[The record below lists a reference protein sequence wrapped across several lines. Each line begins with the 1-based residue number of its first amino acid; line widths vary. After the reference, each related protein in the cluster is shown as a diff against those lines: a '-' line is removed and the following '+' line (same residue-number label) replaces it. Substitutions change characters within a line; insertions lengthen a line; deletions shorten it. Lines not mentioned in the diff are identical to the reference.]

1 MADRTWGSMKQYV
14 MFGQSGLFG
23 DYADIIEA
31 LGGVLKK
38 VVVNVPDPAHPKR
51 PSFEQRLARHNA
63 AQRGRSG
70 AEAIVQRLEDF
81 EPERGEVY
89 VIGFRGPHVQP
100 LSDQLVQSFDLRFET
115 LIHPAA
121 VISPGVEIG
130 EGAIVNAGAV
140 IASHVVLG
148 RYLLIN
154 RGASVGHDGRL
165 DEFAN
170 IGPGANLASN
180 VHVGRGAAVG
190 IGATVLED
198 LTIGEYAYVA
208 AGAVVIRDVE
218 PGTLV
223 AGVPAVV
230 KKRSP
235 RSAP

>member
-1 MADRTWGSMKQYV
+1 MKQYV

-23 DYADIIEA
+23 DYADIIHA

-51 PSFEQRLARHNA
+51 PSFEQRLARYNA
-63 AQRGRSG
+63 AQRGRSE
-70 AEAIVQRLEDF
+70 AEAIVQRLEEF
-81 EPERGEVY
+81 EPERGEAY
-89 VIGFRGPHVQP
+89 VIGFRGPHTQP
-100 LSDQLVQSFDLRFET
+100 LRDRLVRTFGLRFET
-115 LIHPAA
+115 LIHPTA
-121 VISPGVEIG
+121 VISPAVEIG
-130 EGAIVNAGAV
+130 EGVIVNAGAI
-140 IASHVVLG
+140 IASHVALG
-148 RYLLIN
+148 RYLLVN
-154 RGASVGHDGRL
+154 RGATVGHDGRL
-165 DEFAN
+165 DEFTN

-180 VHVGRGAAVG
+180 VHVERGAAVG
-190 IGATVLED
+190 ISATVVED

-208 AGAVVIRDVE
+208 GGAMVIRDVE